1 MEKTPFK
8 VYLSVVSAMVFWSLT
23 FIFFKIANKTYPPF
37 TIVFLRLFIS
47 SVILLVIAF
56 FSGHLQKI
64 RKKDL
69 KWFIVIAL
77 VNPFLYFL
85 AESIG
90 LTLISASLTGVI
102 IATIPLF
109 VPIGAFMFFRERLTT
124 LNIIGFIISFLGVL
138 VVILNKGFAFQASP
152 LGILLIF
159 LAVLFAVAYT
169 LLVRRMIHHYNAYTI
184 TSYQNIVGTFLF
196 LPLVLI
202 FEFNEISTA
211 DHSIRAFSS
220 IFYLAVFGSS
230 LAFILF
236 NYSIKILGAA
246 KTDAFTNIIPVLT
259 AFFAYLILG
268 EAISLQM
275 ITGIAIVLTGLFLS
289 QIGQGFTLK
298 KNKRQW
304 EI

>member
-8 VYLSVVSAMVFWSLT
+8 VYLSIVSTMVFWSLT
-23 FIFFKIANKTYPPF
+23 FIFFKIANRTYPPF
-37 TIVFLRLFIS
+37 TIVFLRLFVS
-47 SVILLVIAF
+47 SVLLLIIAL
-56 FSGHLQKI
+56 FSRHLQKI
-64 RKKDL
+64 PRKDL

-77 VNPFLYFL
+77 VNPFLYFI

-109 VPIGAFMFFRERLTT
+109 VPIGAFMFFRERLTA
-124 LNIIGFIISFLGVL
+124 LNIIGFIISFIGVL
-138 VVILNKGFAFQASP
+138 VVILKTGFTFQASP
-152 LGILLIF
+152 LGVLLMF
-159 LAVLFAVAYT
+159 LAVLFAVVYT

-184 TSYQNIVGTFLF
+184 TSYQNILGTFLF

-211 DHSIRAFSS
+211 EHNITSISS
-220 IFYLAVFGSS
+220 ILYLAVFGSS

-236 NYSIKILGAA
+236 NYSVKNLGAA
-246 KTDAFTNIIPVLT
+246 KADAFTNIIPVMT

-268 EAISLQM
+268 ESISLQM
-275 ITGIAIVLTGLFLS
+275 IVGIAIVLTGLFLS
-289 QIGQGFTLK
+289 QIRLGFIPK
-298 KNKRQW
+298 KNQRQ
-304 EI
+304 